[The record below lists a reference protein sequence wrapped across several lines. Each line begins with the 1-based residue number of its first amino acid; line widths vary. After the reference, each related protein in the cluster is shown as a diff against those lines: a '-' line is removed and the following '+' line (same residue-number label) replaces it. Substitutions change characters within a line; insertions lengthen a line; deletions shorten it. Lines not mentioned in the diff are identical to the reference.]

1 MPRLHYISLM
11 RLPTERAHGLQIMQN
26 CEAFADAGYDV
37 TLWVSRRWNTPD
49 MRRITDP
56 YAYYG
61 VERNFRIRRL
71 PCLDLFPLFPA
82 ESAGARFA
90 FYLLSLSYA
99 LMMLLVLP
107 FIRADIFYSRDE
119 SLLALLSWVKPKR
132 SLAYEAHLFPS
143 SGRGTALQRT
153 VCQGVGSVV
162 AITPQLRDDLNEK
175 RQAAPDRTI
184 AAHDG
189 IRRAR
194 FETLPN
200 TIEARRS
207 LGWDDDAFIVGYV
220 GSLKMI
226 GLDKGVG
233 TLLNAVAAVQGAQL
247 ALVGGQSADARAL
260 KRQWTE
266 LGLAEERFI
275 YVGRVP
281 PGDVPLYLRAFDVCA
296 MPHPATAQFARYTSP
311 LKLFEYMAAAG
322 AIVASDLPGWS
333 DVLQHGETALLVP
346 PDSVAAWSAAI
357 GALKRDA
364 RLRRK
369 LGDNAREQVMT
380 NYTWTVR
387 AKRILA
393 HLEAGFA

>member
-1 MPRLHYISLM
+1 MPKLHYISLM

-26 CEAFADAGYDV
+26 CEAFAAAGCKV
-37 TLWVSRRWNTPD
+37 TLWVSRRWNTPQ

-61 VERNFRIRRL
+61 VESNFRIRRL

-90 FYLLSLSYA
+90 FYLLTLSYA
-99 LMMLLVLP
+99 LVMLFALP
-107 FIRADIFYSRDE
+107 FIRADVFYSRDE
-119 SLLALLSWVKPKR
+119 WLLALLSWIKPKR
-132 SLAYEAHLFPS
+132 TLAYEAHLFPS
-143 SGRGTALQRT
+143 SRRGAALQRT
-153 VCQGVGSVV
+153 VCQGVGSVI
-162 AITPQLRDDLNEK
+162 AITPQLRDDLVER

-194 FETLPN
+194 FETLP
-200 TIEARRS
+200 TTFEARRS
-207 LGWDDDAFIVGYV
+207 LAWDDSAFIVGYV

-233 TLLNAVAAVQGAQL
+233 ALLNALADVEGAQL
-247 ALVGGQSADARAL
+247 ALVGGQSADAQAL

-266 LGLAEERFI
+266 LGLPEERFFHL
-275 YVGRVP
+275 GHVP

-311 LKLFEYMAAAG
+311 LKLFEYMAAGG

-333 DVLQHGETALLVP
+333 DVLRDGETALLLP
-346 PDSVAAWSAAI
+346 PDNVAAWSAAI
-357 GALKRDA
+357 KALQQDSE
-364 RLRRK
+364 LRRK
-369 LGDNAREQVMT
+369 LGDNAREHVMA

-387 AKRILA
+387 AQRILA
-393 HLEAGFA
+393 HLVAGFA